1 MRGIE
6 HYDSRKKAGRD
17 PRIAEVEEDDQR
29 RRDCKRA
36 EYPRNDGSQGFNP
49 HDYLITDDGIEAD
62 IKEELTSK
70 CRLLIAT
77 RG

>member
-1 MRGIE
+1 MSKKLLLQSGKEI
-6 HYDSRKKAGRD
+6 YWLADSSKLNKMGTIQ
-17 PRIAEVEEDDQR
+17 IADWQ
-29 RRDCKRA
+29 
-36 EYPRNDGSQGFNP
+36 S